1 MPLFLIVS
9 HCEETLRWSLNL
21 ARFAELASR
30 TSSHAPMHL
39 FLERRLPIPAILIPI
54 LAFFCF
60 APLPC
65 HAVPAADVIP
75 TLFLVGD
82 STMANKPVIPPNAER
97 GWGQMLPAFF
107 RNSICIENHALNGR
121 STKSFLDEGRWA
133 AITNKLKAGD
143 WVIVQ
148 FGHNDEKK
156 NDPKRFTEPFVQF
169 KTNLARYVHETL
181 AAGAHPILATSVV
194 RRSFDA
200 DGKLKDTHSDYVPAV
215 RQAAAELHVPLL
227 EIHDR
232 SAAIVQ
238 ALGPERSKKLYMWV
252 GKDEFPSLP
261 TPKEDDTHFCAY
273 GATRVCD
280 LAVDEIQKQAPE
292 LAKHLNKPQKSAD

>member
-1 MPLFLIVS
+1 MYSLPA
-9 HCEETLRWSLNL
+9 RWLL
-21 ARFAELASR
+21 L
-30 TSSHAPMHL
+30 
-39 FLERRLPIPAILIPI
+39 
-54 LAFFCF
+54 LAFFCLE
-60 APLPC
+60 PLLSD
-65 HAVPAADVIP
+65 ATPAADARP

-97 GWGQMLPAFF
+97 GWGQMLPMFF
-107 RNSICIENHALNGR
+107 RDTIRIENNALNGR
-121 STKSFLDEGRWA
+121 STKSFFDEGRWA
-133 AITNKLKAGD
+133 AITNRLKAGD

-156 NDPKRFTEPFVQF
+156 NDPKRFTEPFGQF

-181 AAGAHPILATSVV
+181 AAGAHPILATPVV

-200 DGKLKDTHSDYVPAV
+200 DGRLKDTHGDYVPAV
-215 RQAAAELHVPLL
+215 RQASAELHVPLL
-227 EIHDR
+227 ELHDR

-238 ALGPERSKKLYMWV
+238 ALGLERSKKFYMWV
-252 GKDEFPSLP
+252 GKDEFPGLS

-280 LAVDEIQKQAPE
+280 LAVDEILKQVPE
-292 LAKHLNKPQKSAD
+292 LAKHLNAKTKNSAE